1 MLKVSVV
8 VPVYN
13 LEKYIEKTILSI
25 LNQTLKEF
33 EVIIVDD
40 GSTDS
45 SHEICTRF
53 MEQDPRISLYRQD
66 NDGAPGKARNV
77 GLSKAQGET
86 VIFFDGDDIMHPSML
101 EEMVFCLKQSEA
113 DAVIC
118 NFEMIDEEHNK
129 IGQANIKEIS
139 KKTPTDYQTYFDLW
153 PFPCNKLYST
163 AFLRNTK
170 VLFLEKVFGQDLGFY
185 YSILAHEPKIQL
197 IEKNLLSYLV
207 REGSIT
213 KNKKTRKK
221 HADIVPV
228 FKQIYAEFSRVGKL
242 KTYHQV
248 LNAKLLAKL
257 LFKSEYF
264 VFEEDQEYLNILVDY
279 LHETNPSWEK
289 DNQHYDTLSTVEK
302 IYYKMLFK
310 YRLYRLLGFYKSVK
324 GKRGNS

>member
-1 MLKVSVV
+1 MVKVSVI
-8 VPVYN
+8 VPVFN
-13 LEKYIEKTILSI
+13 LEKYIEQTIISI
-25 LNQTLKEF
+25 LKQTLQEI
-33 EVIIVDD
+33 EIIIVDD

-45 SHEICTRF
+45 SYEICTRF
-53 MEQDPRISLYRQD
+53 TQQDSRISLYRQE

-86 VIFFDGDDIMHPSML
+86 VIFFDGDDIMHPTML
-101 EEMVFCLKQSEA
+101 EEMYLSLKASQA
-113 DAVIC
+113 DAAIC

-129 IGQANIKEIS
+129 VGQANIAEIKKKIS
-139 KKTPTDYQTYFDLW
+139 KDHRAYFDLW

-163 AFLRNTK
+163 VFLRNTK

-185 YSILAHEPKIQL
+185 YSILAHEPNVTL
-197 IEKNLLSYLV
+197 IEKTLLSYLV

-228 FKQIYAEFSRVGKL
+228 FKQIYSEFAKIGKL
-242 KTYHQV
+242 EKYNDV

-264 VFEEDQEYLNILVDY
+264 VFDEDQQYLNMLVDY
-279 LHETNPSWEK
+279 LHEIDPNWDK
-289 DNQHYDTLSTVEK
+289 DNQHYYTLSTVEK

-310 YRLYRLLGFYKSVK
+310 YRLYRLLGFYKRVK
-324 GKRGNS
+324 GKRVNS